1 MAASKSQIR
10 EWVDRGVKTGA
21 THVIIVY
28 DRWDYEDFPVY
39 VDKGQSVEERVSS
52 YNGKNMCSVMEV
64 YNLSMDIDTQMNEFR
79 AWNL

>member
-1 MAASKSQIR
+1 MAASKNKIR
-10 EWVDRGVKTGA
+10 EWVDRGVTTGA

-39 VDKGQSVEERVSS
+39 VDKDQSVEEKVAS

-64 YNLSMDIDTQMNEFR
+64 YDLSIDIDTQMNERR
-79 AWNL
+79 AWHF